1 MAATTF
7 PAVPPGCRRRLTVHY
22 GPSVNSWVDT
32 APELL
37 TTVAARWSVTLDG
50 YHDAGHASVIATVT
64 DRSGQSLLLKVWP
77 DRDRYTR
84 EIYALQLWHRGAE
97 AVVHASDDGLAAA
110 ALVTVG
116 GIPGGADRPPHEAG
130 LVATALQ
137 RAHETGR
144 RSAGM
149 PGLPSLHDFVT
160 DEVLPRVRHRYAVTG
175 MRRLAEHALP
185 YISGLRED
193 PRRQTVLHADL
204 YRENVPFTR
213 GGRPILL
220 DPLPMTGDTAYDW
233 AFWCVYYQLGHGTG
247 RRLYQASRASGIPA
261 EEILPW
267 CLFLSLDGLLYYE
280 ETGDSRTSE
289 MTALLNALIERASR
303 CPP

>member
-7 PAVPPGCRRRLTVHY
+7 LAVSPACRRRLTVHY
-22 GPSVNSWVDT
+22 GPSVNSWIDK

-37 TTVAARWSVTLDG
+37 ATVAALWSVSLDG

-64 DRSGQSLLLKVWP
+64 DRSGQPLLLKAWP

-84 EIYALQLWHRGAE
+84 EIHALQLWHRGAE
-97 AVVHASDDGLAAA
+97 AVVRATDDGMTAA
-110 ALVTVG
+110 ALVTIG
-116 GIPGGADRPPHEAG
+116 GIPGGADRPPHEAS
-130 LVATALQ
+130 LVAAAVQ

-144 RSAGM
+144 SGGI
-149 PGLPSLHDFVT
+149 PGLPTLHSFVT
-160 DEVLPRVRHRYAVTG
+160 NEILPRVHRRQTVTG
-175 MRRLAEHALP
+175 MGRLVEHALP

-193 PRRQTVLHADL
+193 PKRQTVLHADL

-213 GGRPILL
+213 GGRPVLL
-220 DPLPMTGDTAYDW
+220 DPLPVTGDRAYDW
-233 AFWCVYYQLGHGTG
+233 AFWCVYYQLGHGTSH
-247 RRLYQASRASGIPA
+247 RLYQASRASQIPA

-267 CLFLSLDGLLYYE
+267 CLLVSLDGLLYYE
-280 ETGDSRTSE
+280 ETRDSRTLE
-289 MTALLNALIERASR
+289 MTALVDALIERASR